1 MHNKCG
7 ITQSTRVASTSCRQ
21 KTYKENVR
29 CIVTET
35 TLSLL
40 ISQRSLCCMLCGRRK
55 VRMTKVQLSASS
67 WHIQP
72 GRNEQQW
79 QRRATVC
86 CQRGQTLPESQA
98 RESALCWT
106 SQAAITLPFL
116 SQLALLGLLLFQ
128 EQDIMYFYYACH
140 YHSVHKFL
148 VPNFPVYNVIKMY
161 SYFIRRFSVFWIIE
175 QTAIKGW

>member
-98 RESALCWT
+98 RESAHVLNEPGSNHST
-106 SQAAITLPFL
+106 ISLTTDPFRAITFSRTRYHVFL
-116 SQLALLGLLLFQ
+116 LCMSL
-128 EQDIMYFYYACH
+128 
-140 YHSVHKFL
+140 S
-148 VPNFPVYNVIKMY
+148 
-161 SYFIRRFSVFWIIE
+161 FS
-175 QTAIKGW
+175 A